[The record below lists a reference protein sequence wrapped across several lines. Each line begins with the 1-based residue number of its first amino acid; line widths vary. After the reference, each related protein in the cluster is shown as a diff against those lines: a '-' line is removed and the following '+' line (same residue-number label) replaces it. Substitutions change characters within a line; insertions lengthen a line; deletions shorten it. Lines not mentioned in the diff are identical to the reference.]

1 MASPHDSRAG
11 SPQPLKLLAV
21 SFCYPPLAY
30 PRSVQV
36 ARLLKYLE
44 ASTVLVCAD
53 EDEARKDATLEPDAE
68 AHLARCLRV
77 PFAVSG
83 ARRLANRLSY
93 RLHRPLWNRLNLAPD
108 KYGAWKSAALGAVA
122 EFARGADGTDFDA
135 LVTFAQPFTGH
146 LLGLEL
152 KRRFGL
158 PWLAHF
164 SDPWV
169 DSPFNRYDETARRLN
184 LALEREVCETADLLA
199 FTSAETIDLVLSKYP
214 DEWRGRARVLPQ
226 SFDPALFERRANGER
241 DSKLVVRYVGNFYG
255 ERTPAP
261 LVRTLRAMLDAD
273 ARALDD
279 VRFELVGVTDE
290 ELVRRTGVSTLPDGL
305 IETRPPVEYRES
317 LRLMAE
323 SDGLLVI
330 DAPADVSVFL
340 PSKLIDYAGA
350 GRPVLGLS
358 PKGAAAA
365 LIDELGGLVAD
376 PSDDASMLK
385 ATTAFLALLRQRRRA
400 GRAGEAW
407 GAPDVRGRYEATR
420 VAASFAEMLRG
431 MLNERKA
438 TAR

>member
-1 MASPHDSRAG
+1 MASPRDTREG
-11 SPQPLKLLAV
+11 SLQTLKLLAV

-53 EDEARKDATLEPDAE
+53 EAEARKDPTLEPDAE
-68 AHLARCLRV
+68 AHLASCLRV

-83 ARRLANRLSY
+83 ARRLANRFSY

-108 KYGAWKSAALGAVA
+108 KYGAWKTAALGAVA
-122 EFARGADGTDFDA
+122 EFARGVGEDFDA
-135 LVTFAQPFTGH
+135 LVTFGQPFTGH

-152 KRRFGL
+152 KRRHRL

-184 LALEREVCETADLLA
+184 LALEREVCERADLLA
-199 FTSAETIDLVLSKYP
+199 FTSAETVELVMRKYP
-214 DEWRGRARVLPQ
+214 EEWKRRTRVLPQ
-226 SFDPALFERRANGER
+226 SFDPALFERHAPAA
-241 DSKLVVRYVGNFYG
+241 DSKLTVRYVGNFYG

-290 ELVRRTGVSTLPDGL
+290 ELVRRSGVGSLPDGL
-305 IETRPPVEYRES
+305 VETRPPVEYRES

-323 SDGLLVI
+323 ADGLLVI

-365 LIDELGGLVAD
+365 LIGELGGLVAD
-376 PSDDASMLK
+376 PADDAAARA
-385 ATTAFLALLRQRRRA
+385 ATEAFLALLRERRQQ
-400 GRAGEAW
+400 GVAGEAW
-407 GAPDVRGRYEATR
+407 GAADVRGRYEATR
-420 VAASFAEMLRG
+420 VAASFAEMLRE
-431 MLNERKA
+431 MLN
-438 TAR
+438 AREAAAR